1 MLDPKPIKIAI
12 ADDHALFRRGMAS
25 LLKTIPDFE
34 VVLEAAN
41 GQELVSQI
49 PDFTPDLVI
58 MDLKMPIMDGMQA
71 TEYIKDKFPDIKV
84 IVISMLDEDQFVYK
98 LMELGANGY
107 LLKDTDTEEVELAI
121 RTILHEDY
129 YYGPFLNKVMHRRF
143 LDKSRKKE
151 ATINSKVHFTDRELE
166 IIQLV
171 CEGLTTVQIA
181 DKVCLSNR
189 TVDGHRNSIMDK
201 LGVKNTAGVVVYAV
215 KNQLY

>member
-1 MLDPKPIKIAI
+1 MPATIKIAI
-12 ADDHALFRRGMAS
+12 ADDHALFRRGMVS
-25 LLKTIPDFE
+25 LLKSIEGFE
-34 VVLEAAN
+34 MVLEASN
-41 GQELVSQI
+41 GQELIDAI
-49 PDFTPDLVI
+49 PQMHPDLII
-58 MDLKMPIMDGMQA
+58 MDLQMPVMDGMKA
-71 TEYIKDKFPDIKV
+71 TEHIKKNWPDIKV
-84 IVISMLDEDQFVYK
+84 IVISMHDEDQFVTH

-121 RTILHEDY
+121 RTIIKEDY

-151 ATINSKVHFTDRELE
+151 ANLGNKIHFSERELE

>member
-1 MLDPKPIKIAI
+1 MSDLKPIKIAI

-34 VVLEAAN
+34 VVLEASN
-41 GQELVSQI
+41 GQELVDQI
-49 PDFTPDLVI
+49 PAYKPDLVI
-58 MDLKMPIMDGMQA
+58 MDLKMPVMDGMQA
-71 TEYIKDKFPDIKV
+71 TEYIREHFADVKV

-107 LLKDTDTEEVELAI
+107 LLKDTDTEEVEMAI
-121 RTILHEDY
+121 RTVLAEDY

-151 ATINSKVHFTDRELE
+151 ATINSKIHFTERELE

>member
-1 MLDPKPIKIAI
+1 MPLSDNIKIAI

-25 LLKTIPDFE
+25 LLKTVDDFE
-34 VVLEAAN
+34 VVMEASN
-41 GQELVSQI
+41 GKELIDLI
-49 PDFTPDLVI
+49 PTFNPDLII

-71 TEYIKDKFPDIKV
+71 TEHIKQIWPNIKV

-121 RTILHEDY
+121 RTVMKEDY
-129 YYGPFLNKVMHRRF
+129 YYGPFLNKIMHRRF

-151 ATINSKVHFTDRELE
+151 ASLNNKIHFTERELE

-171 CEGLTTVQIA
+171 CEGLTTAQIA
-181 DKVCLSNR
+181 DKVCLSAR
-189 TVDGHRNSIMDK
+189 TIDGHRNAIMDK

>member
-1 MLDPKPIKIAI
+1 MPQSNPIRIAI

-25 LLKTIPDFE
+25 LLKTVADFE
-34 VVLEAAN
+34 VVLEASN
-41 GQELVSQI
+41 GQELVDQI
-49 PDFTPDLVI
+49 PEIKPDLVI
-58 MDLKMPIMDGMQA
+58 MDLKMPVMDGMQA
-71 TEYIKDKFPDIKV
+71 TEFIKNKWPEIKV

-107 LLKDTDTEEVELAI
+107 LLKDTDTDEVELAI
-121 RTILHEDY
+121 RTVLTEDY
-129 YYGPFLNKVMHRRF
+129 YYGPFLNKIMHRRF

-151 ATINSKVHFTDRELE
+151 ASLSNKIHFSERELE

-181 DKVCLSNR
+181 EKVFLSSR

>member
-1 MLDPKPIKIAI
+1 MSDTKSIRIAI

-25 LLKTIPDFE
+25 LLKTVPDFE
-34 VVLEAAN
+34 VVLEASN
-41 GQELVSQI
+41 GQELIDQI
-49 PDFTPDLVI
+49 PDFSPDLVI
-58 MDLKMPIMDGMQA
+58 MDLKMPILDGMKA
-71 TEYIKDKFPDIKV
+71 TEIIKTKWPNIKI

-107 LLKDTDTEEVELAI
+107 LLKDTDTEEVETAI
-121 RTILHEDY
+121 RTVLSEDY
-129 YYGPFLNKVMHRRF
+129 YYGPFLNKIMHRRF

-151 ATINSKVHFTDRELE
+151 ANLDNKIHFTERELE

>member
-1 MLDPKPIKIAI
+1 MPQTDIIKIAI

-25 LLKTIPDFE
+25 LLKTIADFE
-34 VVLEAAN
+34 VVMEASN
-41 GQELVSQI
+41 GKELIDQI
-49 PDFTPDLVI
+49 PDYNPDLII

-71 TEYIKDKFPDIKV
+71 TEFIKQKWPKVKV

-121 RTILHEDY
+121 RTVIKEDY
-129 YYGPFLNKVMHRRF
+129 YYGPFLNKMMHRRF

-151 ATINSKVHFTDRELE
+151 GKLDNKIQFTERELE

-171 CEGLTTVQIA
+171 CDGLTTAQIA
-181 DKVCLSNR
+181 DKVCLSAR

>member
-1 MLDPKPIKIAI
+1 MPTIIKIAI
-12 ADDHALFRRGMAS
+12 ADDHALFRRGMVS
-25 LLKTIPDFE
+25 LLKSIEGFE
-34 VVLEAAN
+34 MVLEASN
-41 GQELVSQI
+41 GKELIDQI
-49 PDFTPDLVI
+49 PEKQPDLII
-58 MDLKMPIMDGMQA
+58 MDLQMPIMDGMKA
-71 TEYIKDKFPDIKV
+71 TEHIKKTWPEIKV
-84 IVISMLDEDQFVYK
+84 IVISMHDEDQFVTH

-121 RTILHEDY
+121 KTIINEDY

-151 ATINSKVHFTDRELE
+151 ASFGNKVHFTERELE

-181 DKVCLSNR
+181 DKVCLSSR
-189 TVDGHRNSIMDK
+189 TVDGHRNTIMDK

>member
-1 MLDPKPIKIAI
+1 MSDLKTIKIAI

-34 VVLEAAN
+34 VILEASN
-41 GQELVSQI
+41 GQELVDQI
-49 PDFTPDLVI
+49 PDCKPDLVI
-58 MDLKMPIMDGMQA
+58 MDLKMPVMDGMQA
-71 TEYIKDKFPDIKV
+71 TEYIREKFPEIKV

-107 LLKDTDTEEVELAI
+107 LLKDTDTEEVEMAI
-121 RTILHEDY
+121 RTVLEEDY

-151 ATINSKVHFTDRELE
+151 ATINSKIHFTERELE

-171 CEGLTTVQIA
+171 CDGLTTVQIA